1 MIGRRLCLLILLS
14 CVVVS
19 NGQDKPPAEGPAA
32 KWEETIR
39 EFEDWDRKNSFA
51 SDAVLF
57 VGSSSI
63 KLWPTRESF
72 GELPVINRGFGG
84 SQISEVNHF
93 ADRIVLRY
101 VPKVIVFYAGD
112 NDMAAGKS
120 TKRVFDDY
128 QKFVKLVHTKLPKTK
143 IIFIAIKPSGRRWSL
158 WPVMA
163 QANKKIEDF
172 SGTDRRLIY
181 FDSATPL
188 LAGNGKPDA
197 ELFLKDNLHLNADGY
212 RVWTK
217 LLRPVIEEAMR
228 PSTRKR

>member
-1 MIGRRLCLLILLS
+1 MLILLC

-19 NGQDKPPAEGPAA
+19 NGQDKPRAEDPVA
-32 KWEETIR
+32 KWGETIR
-39 EFEDWDRKNSFA
+39 QFEDWDRKNSFA

-93 ADRIVLRY
+93 AERIVLRY
-101 VPKVIVFYAGD
+101 APKVIVFYAGD

-120 TKRVFDDY
+120 PKRVFDDY
-128 QKFVKLVHTKLPKTK
+128 REFVKIVHGKLPRTR
-143 IIFIAIKPSGRRWSL
+143 IVFVSIKPSGRRWSL

-163 QANKKIEDF
+163 QANKMVEDF

-188 LAGNGKPDA
+188 LAGDGKPDA
-197 ELFLKDNLHLNADGY
+197 KLFLKDNLHLNADGY
-212 RVWTK
+212 RVWTR

-228 PSTRKR
+228 PSTKKR